1 MGVSQQIRIA
11 MLKKNVSL
19 NELAEKVGTTAQNLS
34 GKFRRDNLSEK
45 DMCDIAEALGCDLQI
60 NLVDK
65 VTGTQI

>member
-45 DMCDIAEALGCDLQI
+45 DMRDIAEALGCDLQI

>member
-45 DMCDIAEALGCDLQI
+45 DMRDIAKALGCDLQI
-60 NLVDK
+60 RLVDK